1 MDESLF
7 TKIHEAANYLK
18 LDIELPEVATLA
30 VDNCLSEEGIRA
42 VSVFVDYL
50 KEKKRETIIN
60 TQLRL
65 SRLPLKEPKTFD
77 NFDFSLIHGK
87 QLDAL
92 KNLPDLAE
100 LYAHKNL
107 AIIGPQGVG
116 KTHLAMAFGRE
127 CCLKV

>member
-7 TKIHEAANYLK
+7 TKIHEAASYLK

-30 VDNCLSEEGIRA
+30 VENALSEEGIRA
-42 VSVFVDYL
+42 LSVFVDYL

-87 QLDAL
+87 
-92 KNLPDLAE
+92 
-100 LYAHKNL
+100 
-107 AIIGPQGVG
+107 
-116 KTHLAMAFGRE
+116 
-127 CCLKV
+127 